1 MKWTR
6 AQLLQDEQ
14 NVAFDEDVEI
24 DDAVFAENT
33 LINAAKDVHV
43 DGTGYLDD
51 ENDRFYVKMH
61 VTGTMYCPDAI
72 TNEDVEVPFDTESSE
87 TYVFGDTVEDDSE
100 RVVTDEVI
108 DLTDAV
114 IDDILLEVPLQVTD
128 TAEDEY
134 PEGEGWKVYSEA
146 EYQESRKDLDDPRL
160 AKLKQF
166 KNE

>member
-1 MKWTR
+1 VKWTR
-6 AQLLQDEQ
+6 EQLLQDEQ
-14 NVAFDEDVEI
+14 NVAFDEDVKIEN
-24 DDAVFAENT
+24 AVFAENT
-33 LINAAKDVHV
+33 LINAVKDVHV
-43 DGTGYLDD
+43 DGSGYLDD
-51 ENDRFYVKMH
+51 ENERFYVKLH
-61 VTGTMYCPDAI
+61 VTGTMLCPDAI
-72 TNEDVEVPFDTESSE
+72 TNEDVEVPFDTDSSE
-87 TYVFGDTVEDDSE
+87 TYVFGEAEDDSE

-134 PEGEGWKVYSEA
+134 PEGDGWKVYSEA
-146 EYQESRKDLDDPRL
+146 EYQESRKDQDDPRL